1 MRHDLHLNGC
11 AYRLR
16 PVGVEDAELIIE
28 LRGGEGQ
35 RARFLHPISPDPAL
49 QREWITRYLARENDY
64 YWVVERLDGKR
75 SEGLIGI
82 YDLKPERQAAEWGRW
97 ILRPDSLAAAESAL
111 LVYRAAFENLQ
122 LNSLYCLTIADNL
135 PVVSFHDS
143 CGLPRVEVLKQHL
156 TLGEQKFD
164 AVKHLCTLENWPVLR
179 SRLEPQAQLIARRLQ
194 RQK

>member
-1 MRHDLHLNGC
+1 MRHSHQLDGW

-16 PVGVEDAELIIE
+16 PVALEDAELIIE

-49 QREWITRYLARENDY
+49 QREWIGRYLERPNDY
-64 YWVVERLDGKR
+64 YWVIERLDGKR

-82 YDLKPERQAAEWGRW
+82 YGLKPDAQTAEWGRW

-111 LVYRAAFENLQ
+111 LIYRAAFEILK
-122 LNSLYCLTIADNL
+122 LDSIYCLTIADNL

-143 CGLPRVEVLKQHL
+143 CGLPRVELLKQHL
-156 TLGEQKFD
+156 ELGGQKYD
-164 AVKHLCTLENWPVLR
+164 AVKHLCTKESFATVR
-179 SRLEPQAQLIARRLQ
+179 QRLEPQAQLIARRLQ
-194 RQK
+194 RSK